1 MKLVYLILNF
11 KQLQVRNV
19 ARCWTYET
27 SVCVDK
33 DLSNEL
39 PYNTEYFEYFSP
51 DFSLHPE
58 ASPRQENGN
67 ARSYLDAIVQTT
79 HDNLKM
85 VAHAPSVQMQ
95 DTPRAPLVPE
105 DHGNLD
111 ELDPDGREAR
121 DLEEEQRTQHEGE
134 FYDNDRDQDGDDE
147 TTGGSGGEGGG
158 RAESGGGG
166 GGGQAA
172 PAEAANSNGPGG
184 NSGEDPAGA
193 ESAAAAPGGG
203 PGGSCAAGSEPSSAA
218 GSSSVAGGQGG
229 SREAGGGGGSSST
242 K

>member
-1 MKLVYLILNF
+1 M
-11 KQLQVRNV
+11 

-166 GGGQAA
+166 GGGGGQAA

-193 ESAAAAPGGG
+193 ESTAAAPGGG
-203 PGGSCAAGSEPSSAA
+203 PGGSGAAGSEPSSAA

>member
-1 MKLVYLILNF
+1 M
-11 KQLQVRNV
+11 

-166 GGGQAA
+166 GGGGQAA
-172 PAEAANSNGPGG
+172 PAEAASSNGPGG

-193 ESAAAAPGGG
+193 ESTASAPGGG
-203 PGGSCAAGSEPSSAA
+203 PGGSGAAGSEPSSAA